1 MACGLRFLLACGI
14 LVPPPGIEPVYAVLQ
29 GRFLTTG
36 PPGKSSPKKL
46 LGRYSYPYFTA
57 EKNKAQQSAV
67 IHPRWGTKTQ
77 TKLDLALIDGKTAL
91 SLLRDPW
98 PLRDPHRIP
107 QTLSLL
113 PCRQLHQPSQPT
125 PSSLFIS
132 SPCASHLQGWGNGG
146 GRWGKK
152 WKFCVIPLTVITKLV
167 LSANPGDLPELVR
180 QRQGQRSD

>member
-1 MACGLRFLLACGI
+1 MACGLRFLLVCGI

-91 SLLRDPW
+91 FFETPGPSGTLTASHRHCLCSLADSFTS
-98 PLRDPHRIP
+98 PLNPPHR
-107 QTLSLL
+107 
-113 PCRQLHQPSQPT
+113 RY
-125 PSSLFIS
+125 LF
-132 SPCASHLQGWGNGG
+132 
-146 GRWGKK
+146 
-152 WKFCVIPLTVITKLV
+152 PLLV
-167 LSANPGDLPELVR
+167 LLTCKAGEMEEADGE
-180 QRQGQRSD
+180 RSGNSV

>member
-67 IHPRWGTKTQ
+67 IHPRWWNQDPDKAGSGIDRWEDSS
-77 TKLDLALIDGKTAL
+77 LSSSRPLAPQGPSPASHRHCLC
-91 SLLRDPW
+91 SLADSFTS
-98 PLRDPHRIP
+98 PLNPPHR
-107 QTLSLL
+107 
-113 PCRQLHQPSQPT
+113 RY
-125 PSSLFIS
+125 LF
-132 SPCASHLQGWGNGG
+132 
-146 GRWGKK
+146 
-152 WKFCVIPLTVITKLV
+152 PLLV
-167 LSANPGDLPELVR
+167 LLTCKAGEMKEADGE
-180 QRQGQRSD
+180 RSGNSV